1 MRDVIGTR
9 GKDLRARAGRA
20 GPAFPR
26 FLLRMTRDVFVG
38 DAMFRELSKK
48 NALLGGNYCSLRN
61 SIRERVPVSRG
72 EEIA

>member
-1 MRDVIGTR
+1 
-9 GKDLRARAGRA
+9 
-20 GPAFPR
+20 
-26 FLLRMTRDVFVG
+26 MTRDVFVG